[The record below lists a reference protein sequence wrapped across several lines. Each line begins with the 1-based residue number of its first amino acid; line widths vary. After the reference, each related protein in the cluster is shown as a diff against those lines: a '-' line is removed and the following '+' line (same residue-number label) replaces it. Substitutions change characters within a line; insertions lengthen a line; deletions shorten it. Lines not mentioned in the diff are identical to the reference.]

1 MSKQKPRSGSY
12 TQTQTNNG
20 ATPMS
25 KEASDVQAVVEPEV
39 VKPAVAVDKPKV
51 FETPVL
57 NAAPKANAVS
67 AIEQS
72 LLAYSSVL
80 KPSSTSEMLCKGG
93 EGFFKLLRKVLA
105 TNDPDQFRRE
115 WTTILNFVN
124 KHRDLFR
131 EDLVFS
137 GPAYWS
143 GSEVE
148 YTVFRR
154 LMYLVLATAEPSKRR
169 VLSKT
174 INPAQLGVGMT
185 AVERENLNSYYG

>member
-12 TQTQTNNG
+12 TQTQPNNG

-25 KEASDVQAVVEPEV
+25 KETGEAVAVTEPEV
-39 VKPAVAVDKPKV
+39 VKPTPVVEKIKV

-57 NAAPKANAVS
+57 NAAPKATAVS

-72 LLAYSSVL
+72 LLAYSSAL
-80 KPSSTSEMLCKGG
+80 KPTSTSEMLCKAG
-93 EGFFKLLRKVLA
+93 EGFFKVLRKVLA
-105 TNDPDQFRRE
+105 TNDPEQFRRE

-124 KHRDLFR
+124 KHRAEFR

-137 GPAYWS
+137 GPAHWS

-154 LMYLVLATAEPSKRR
+154 LVYLVIATAEPAKRR
-169 VLSKT
+169 DLSKT
-174 INPAQLGVGMT
+174 INPAQLSMGMS
-185 AVERENLNSYYG
+185 AVESENLNSYYG